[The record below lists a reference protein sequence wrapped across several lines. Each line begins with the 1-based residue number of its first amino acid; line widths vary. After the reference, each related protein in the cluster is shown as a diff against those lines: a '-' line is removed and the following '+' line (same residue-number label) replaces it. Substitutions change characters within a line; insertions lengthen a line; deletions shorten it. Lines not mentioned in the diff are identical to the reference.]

1 MTVTDERHDF
11 TLPFSGLAIESTNML
26 QSRAL
31 ANGFKAEAEPHEHGI
46 LFRVRK
52 GRDSG
57 TCVIDDSGAVTR
69 TSGVYRPTIA
79 QFFSVPVIEP

>member
-1 MTVTDERHDF
+1 MS
-11 TLPFSGLAIESTNML
+11 LMIESTNRL

-52 GRDSG
+52 GADTG
-57 TCVIDDSGAVTR
+57 ICVVGHDGAVTR
-69 TSGVYRPTIA
+69 TSGEGRPVIR
-79 QFFSVPVIEP
+79 QFFSAPEVVA

>member
-1 MTVTDERHDF
+1 MSDHRHDF
-11 TLPFSGLAIESTNML
+11 TLPFSGLAIESTNLL

-52 GRDSG
+52 GRDTG
-57 TCVIDDSGAVTR
+57 TCVIDDMGVVTR
-69 TSGVYRPTIA
+69 TTGIARPAIR
-79 QFFSVPVIEP
+79 QFFSAPIIES